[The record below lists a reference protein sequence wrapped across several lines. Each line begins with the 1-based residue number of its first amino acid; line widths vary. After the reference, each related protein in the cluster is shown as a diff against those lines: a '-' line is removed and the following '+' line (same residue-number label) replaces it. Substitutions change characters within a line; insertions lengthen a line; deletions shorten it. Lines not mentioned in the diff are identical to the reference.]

1 MSTQTTVTVDLVTL
15 RTALEASDAETLIG
29 LYADDAELQV
39 IDRINQ
45 PSKPLIF
52 QGKEAIA
59 SYWRDVCGREMAHT
73 VEHVVAGG
81 DTVAY
86 SEACRY
92 PDGTRVQCIAF
103 LDLVNGKIVRQRGVQ
118 AWDE

>member
-1 MSTQTTVTVDLVTL
+1 MDAEKTRAVDLVAL

-59 SYWRDVCGREMAHT
+59 GYWRDVCGRQMAHT
-73 VEHVVAGG
+73 VEHVVAAG
-81 DTVAY
+81 DTLAY

-103 LDLVNGKIVRQRGVQ
+103 LDLLGGKIVRQRGVQ

>member
-1 MSTQTTVTVDLVTL
+1 MSTETTGAVDLVTL

-29 LYADDAELQV
+29 LYAEDAELQV

-52 QGKEAIA
+52 QGKDAIA
-59 SYWRDVCGREMAHT
+59 GYWHDVCGQQMAH
-73 VEHVVAGG
+73 VMEHVVAAG
-81 DTVAY
+81 DTGAY

-92 PDGTRVQCIAF
+92 PDGTRVQCSAF
-103 LDLVNGKIVRQRGVQ
+103 LDLLGGKIARQRGVQ